1 MASRTL
7 PVSSPSVMR
16 PCRSTM
22 VTWLTSRVVMVIIG
36 LGASGRNVSGGGAVR
51 QCRYL
56 CRTAALGCPDERSST
71 DDQLAELQ
79 LITELRPRSAKTT
92 PLYNP
97 VFPESEK

>member
-1 MASRTL
+1 ML
-7 PVSSPSVMR
+7 V
-16 PCRSTM
+16 
-22 VTWLTSRVVMVIIG
+22 G
-36 LGASGRNVSGGGAVR
+36 LVQFVNAGTYVG
-51 QCRYL
+51 
-56 CRTAALGCPDERSST
+56 TAACPDERSST

>member
-1 MASRTL
+1 
-7 PVSSPSVMR
+7 V
-16 PCRSTM
+16 
-22 VTWLTSRVVMVIIG
+22 G
-36 LGASGRNVSGGGAVR
+36 LVQFVNAGTYVG
-51 QCRYL
+51 
-56 CRTAALGCPDERSST
+56 TAALGCPDERSST